1 MTKKLITLE
10 ELHQI
15 VSSRIDNKEPNSYSY
30 KIAKAGLE
38 KSTRKVGEEALEVL
52 IASFIDEQRNT
63 EKSHQELVGELADL
77 YYHTIILMAQ
87 RGVKIEEVM
96 QELTARNSKK

>member
-15 VSSRIDNKEPNSYSY
+15 VSSRIDNKEPDSYSY

-52 IASFIDEQRNT
+52 IASFIDEQRNN

-87 RGVKIEEVM
+87 RGVKVEEVL
-96 QELTARNSKK
+96 QELTTRNSKK